1 MLDRLG
7 GTNFVRSNFSSIFFL
22 SLSSSFLVVRS
33 ESWRMCRIQQQQNN
47 IPTQRHV
54 TRGLGNPLSRE
65 LAIDTAYQLLHLDR
79 TDMRVRL
86 LIPSLL
92 LEGGYYQEAYDY
104 IKYWLSVDSSLMIMD
119 LALMGREMFD
129 DGGDDGEGSDRPFL
143 HLHDQDMLEAPE
155 LWMDGEM
162 VYPSVG
168 MVFELAFLKCHLLT
182 LVKSTKSDNET
193 CRDGGTNQ
201 STTLA
206 ERCATAA
213 GEDELT
219 RQVRLL
225 LSVFHKWNSKL
236 LPKLGESYSCVSGA
250 TITDAKD
257 SKDVSPNATMPPSP
271 PALGTLLNVHPPGF
285 ELQYRMGNPGG
296 QSLDEAVSIWQRDM
310 ILWHIVDPKSM
321 EYLSMFC
328 ANLEGNLVD
337 TSGLIGGVVDGDGNA
352 NDGKNKGV
360 KGNDGDEAK
369 ENIMK
374 RQEAE
379 ELVAKLQRENPK
391 RTMDQI
397 MMHPEMAALMI
408 KHLHTE

>member
-1 MLDRLG
+1 MQKHTTHYCVVLIQLVQLLG
-7 GTNFVRSNFSSIFFL
+7 
-22 SLSSSFLVVRS
+22 RS

-79 TDMRVRL
+79 TDMR
-86 LIPSLL
+86 LIDDHGSRVN
-92 LEGGYYQEAYDY
+92 GG
-104 IKYWLSVDSSLMIMD
+104 
-119 LALMGREMFD
+119 EMFD

-182 LVKSTKSDNET
+182 LVKSTESDNET

-201 STTLA
+201 TTTLA

-374 RQEAE
+374 REEAE